1 MERQFNRRHAAVE
14 RNLVGGDHVYSHHRQ
29 SQEWTAGSV
38 TKRIDGRLYMTIA
51 HGSTRRFHANQMQPR
66 SKQTTDDDFTK
77 FEYSFKLCSSPTSPQ
92 WKNRRHGQTCSGPQP
107 TDQQPGNS
115 NLGQNQ
121 TDIASQAKHRQN
133 PAVLNET

>member
-1 MERQFNRRHAAVE
+1 MLCQFVFLYSPLEVEKTLVEMERQFNRRHAAVE
-14 RNLVGGDHVYSHHRQ
+14 RNLVGGDLVYSHHRQ

-115 NLGQNQ
+115 
-121 TDIASQAKHRQN
+121 S
-133 PAVLNET
+133 